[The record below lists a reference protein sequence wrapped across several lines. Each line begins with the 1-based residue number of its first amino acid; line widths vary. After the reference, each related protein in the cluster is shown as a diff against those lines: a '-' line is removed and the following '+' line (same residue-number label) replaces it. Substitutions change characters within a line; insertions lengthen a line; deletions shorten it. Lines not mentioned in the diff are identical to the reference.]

1 MRQLDLQP
9 RRLPALRHLHRP
21 RAPSGDSAGDEVRL
35 RIGSLFS
42 GTGALDLAVQSVYGG
57 DVAWYSDIEP
67 AACTILAAHY
77 PGVPNLGDITKVNWE
92 EVRVAAPVDILTGG
106 YP

>member
-1 MRQLDLQP
+1 MT
-9 RRLPALRHLHRP
+9 
-21 RAPSGDSAGDEVRL
+21 

-42 GTGALDLAVQSVYGG
+42 GYGGLDMAVQSVLGG
-57 DVAWYSDIEP
+57 DLAWYSEIEP
-67 AACTILAAHY
+67 AACTVLAAHH

>member
-1 MRQLDLQP
+1 MT
-9 RRLPALRHLHRP
+9 
-21 RAPSGDSAGDEVRL
+21 

-42 GTGALDLAVQSVYGG
+42 GYGGLDIAVQSVLGG
-57 DVAWYSDIEP
+57 TLAWYSEIEP
-67 AACTILAAHY
+67 AACTVMAAHH
-77 PGVPNLGDITKVNWE
+77 PGVPNLGDITQVDWE